1 MHADDALAHLDHQL
15 DELRSLAQLLADE
28 ATVLAVTRLRSLLVL
43 VEELREQP
51 VLIPDQRA
59 LAP

>member
-1 MHADDALAHLDHQL
+1 MHANDALAHLDHQL

-51 VLIPDQRA
+51 ALIPDQRV